1 MTSSAQVKI
10 AHKSQEELAGY
21 AQSRLEQAR
30 VECRAGLHDCK
41 ELQKEL
47 KDLETRVRRLKGKIR
62 ERWPVEYYTVRDEMD
77 G

>member
-1 MTSSAQVKI
+1 MKI
-10 AHKSQEELAGY
+10 AHKSQEELARY

-30 VECRAGLHDCK
+30 AECRAGLHECK

-47 KDLETRVRRLKGKIR
+47 NDLDTSIRRLKEKIR